1 MSRESTD
8 RDLLVLSVAT
18 EPLDAT
24 ARDLVATHG
33 VAAVAGACRGES
45 GAPEVPA
52 TWVERVALG
61 PVERLMDLGAAA
73 GARWLTPASGGWPS
87 ALDDLAGLDD
97 HGAAPWGV
105 WVRGHGPLEVDRAV
119 SVVGARA
126 CTTYGAEVAGD
137 LGADL
142 ADRGWTVV
150 SGAAFGI
157 DACAHRG
164 ALAVAGRTVAV
175 LACGVDVAYPQAH
188 ASLLDRI
195 AEEGWIIAEH
205 PPGSKPHR
213 HRFLTRNRL
222 IAALGAGTVVVEAA
236 PRSGSLNT
244 LRWADRLGRS
254 SMAVP
259 GSVLSQQSGGAHRAV
274 REGEAV
280 LVTSADDVAE
290 ELDGLGWSDTGA
302 SEVLTD
308 ASRRLHG
315 SLPREG
321 GVTVG
326 ELVVLLDAPLRHVR
340 AGLALLERRGHVRRA
355 DGGWVAL
362 GRLPG

>member
-1 MSRESTD
+1 MSAAGVARD
-8 RDLLVLSVAT
+8 RLVLSVAT
-18 EPLDAT
+18 EPLDAA
-24 ARDLVATHG
+24 ARDLVGTHG
-33 VAAVAGACRGES
+33 VAAVAAACRGES
-45 GAPEVPA
+45 GAPEVPTA
-52 TWVERVALG
+52 WIERAAIA
-61 PVERLMDLGAAA
+61 PVDRLLEAGAAV
-73 GARWLTPASGGWPS
+73 GARWVTPASPVWPS
-87 ALDDLAGLDD
+87 GLDDLSGVDD
-97 HGAAPWGV
+97 HGAAPWGL
-105 WVRGHGPLEVDRAV
+105 WVRGVGPLEVDRAV
-119 SVVGARA
+119 SVVGARS

-175 LACGVDVAYPQAH
+175 LACGVDVPYPQAH
-188 ASLLDRI
+188 ASLLERI
-195 AEEGWIIAEH
+195 AEEGWIVAEH
-205 PPGSKPHR
+205 PPGSPPHR

-280 LVTSADDVAE
+280 LVTSADDVAQ
-290 ELDGLGWSDTGA
+290 ELDGLGWSDSGA
-302 SEVLTD
+302 TQVLTD
-308 ASRRLHG
+308 DSRRLHRT
-315 SLPREG
+315 LPVEG
-321 GVTVG
+321 GMTVG
-326 ELVVLLDAPLRHVR
+326 ELVVLTDAPLRHVR
-340 AGLALLERRGHVRRA
+340 AGLALLERRGHARRA
-355 DGGWVAL
+355 DGGWIAL
-362 GRLPG
+362 GQLPD

>member
-1 MSRESTD
+1 MSRGGAD
-8 RDLLVLSVAT
+8 RDRLVLSVAT
-18 EPLDAT
+18 EPLDPL
-24 ARDLVATHG
+24 ARDLVAVHG
-33 VAAVAGACRGES
+33 LAAVAGACRGES
-45 GAPEVPA
+45 GTPEVPA
-52 TWVERVALG
+52 AWVERG
-61 PVERLMDLGAAA
+61 TCEPVDRLLDAGAAV
-73 GARWLTPASGGWPS
+73 GARWLTPSSPSWPA
-87 ALDDLAGLDD
+87 ALDDLTGVDD

-105 WVRGHGPLEVDRAV
+105 WVRGDGPLEVERAV

-175 LACGVDVAYPQAH
+175 LACGVDIAYPQAH

-195 AEEGWIIAEH
+195 AEEGWIVAEH
-205 PPGSKPHR
+205 PPGARPHR

-259 GSVLSQQSGGAHRAV
+259 GSVLSRQSGGAHRAV

-280 LVTSADDVAE
+280 LVTSADDVAQ
-290 ELDGLGWSDTGA
+290 ELDGVGWADAGA
-302 SEVLTD
+302 TEALTE

-315 SLPREG
+315 ALPSEG

-326 ELVVLLDAPLRHVR
+326 ELVVLLDSPLRHVR
-340 AGLALLERRGHVRRA
+340 AGLALLERRGHARRA
-355 DGGWVAL
+355 DGGWIAL

>member
-1 MSRESTD
+1 MNRGESERD
-8 RDLLVLSVAT
+8 RLVLSIAT
-18 EPLDAT
+18 EPLDAL
-24 ARDLVATHG
+24 ARDLVSSHG
-33 VAAVAGACRGES
+33 IAAVAGACRGES
-45 GAPEVPA
+45 GSPHVPEA
-52 TWVERVALG
+52 WVERVALA
-61 PVERLMDLGAAA
+61 PVDQVLDAGAAA
-73 GARWLTPASGGWPS
+73 RARWITPAHPAWPA
-87 ALDDLAGLDD
+87 ALGDLAGVDD

-105 WVRGHGPLEVDRAV
+105 WVRGEGPLEVDRAV
-119 SVVGARA
+119 SVVGARS

-175 LACGVDVAYPQAH
+175 LACGVDVPYPQAH
-188 ASLLDRI
+188 ATLLDRI
-195 AEEGWIIAEH
+195 AHEGWIIAEH
-205 PPGSKPHR
+205 PPGSVPHR

-280 LVTSADDVAE
+280 LVTSADDVAQ
-290 ELDGLGWSDTGA
+290 ELDGLGWSDLGA
-302 SEVLTD
+302 TETLTD
-308 ASRRLHG
+308 DSRRLHAT
-315 SLPREG
+315 LPREG

-326 ELVVLLDAPLRHVR
+326 ELVVLLDASLRQVR
-340 AGLALLERRGHVRRA
+340 AGLALLERRGHARRA
-355 DGGWVAL
+355 DGGWIAL
-362 GRLPG
+362 GPLPG